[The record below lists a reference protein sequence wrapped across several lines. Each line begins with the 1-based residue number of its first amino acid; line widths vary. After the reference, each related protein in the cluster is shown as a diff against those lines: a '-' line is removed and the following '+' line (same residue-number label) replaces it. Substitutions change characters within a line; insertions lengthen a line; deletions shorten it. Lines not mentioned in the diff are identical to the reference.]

1 MKPKSILGHPVY
13 YPPMMIMSVPHDSD
27 HVIHLAPE
35 QLAQGGPGGEGAIT
49 RQARTEENKPGLGG
63 FTHLETLS
71 N

>member
-1 MKPKSILGHPVY
+1 
-13 YPPMMIMSVPHDSD
+13 MSVSHDCD

-49 RQARTEENKPGLGG
+49 GQARTEENKPGLGG
-63 FTHLETLS
+63 FTHPETLD

>member
-1 MKPKSILGHPVY
+1 MV
-13 YPPMMIMSVPHDSD
+13 MSVPHDSD
-27 HVIHLAPE
+27 HVIHLTPE